1 MHTTLEP
8 EISMGLVALKTF
20 MQTQFDFHSSF
31 ASEPRRDL
39 CADLKHDLLGF
50 AARRSVAFSAAFP
63 AAVQSL
69 LLKMASGISGRGR
82 RSISAKGL
90 RLSSGA
96 LLQRLGDDLKGEK
109 ALPPDPG
116 SATSLKATSKDATR
130 GRRPSGQFTTFP
142 NRELGRE
149 GVGG

>member
-1 MHTTLEP
+1 MRATLKP
-8 EISMGLVALKTF
+8 KVSKGVVALMTF
-20 MQTQFDFHSSF
+20 MQTQFYFHSSF

-39 CADLKHDLLGF
+39 WADLKHDLHGF
-50 AARRSVAFSAAFP
+50 AVRCSGSFSAAFP

-69 LLKMASGISGRGR
+69 LLVMASGISGRGR

-90 RLSSGA
+90 RLSSGD
-96 LLQRLGDDLKGEK
+96 LLQRLGDD
-109 ALPPDPG
+109 LPPDPG
-116 SATSLKATSKDATR
+116 SATSLKATSNDATC
-130 GRRPSGQFTTFP
+130 GRRPSGQRTTFP

>member
-1 MHTTLEP
+1 M
-8 EISMGLVALKTF
+8 TF
-20 MQTQFDFHSSF
+20 MQTQFYFHSSF

-39 CADLKHDLLGF
+39 WADLKHDLRGF
-50 AARRSVAFSAAFP
+50 AVRCSGSFSAAFP

-69 LLKMASGISGRGR
+69 LLVMASGISGRGR

-90 RLSSGA
+90 RLSSGD

-109 ALPPDPG
+109 TLPPDPG
-116 SATSLKATSKDATR
+116 SATSLKATSNDATR
-130 GRRPSGQFTTFP
+130 GRRPSGQRTTFP